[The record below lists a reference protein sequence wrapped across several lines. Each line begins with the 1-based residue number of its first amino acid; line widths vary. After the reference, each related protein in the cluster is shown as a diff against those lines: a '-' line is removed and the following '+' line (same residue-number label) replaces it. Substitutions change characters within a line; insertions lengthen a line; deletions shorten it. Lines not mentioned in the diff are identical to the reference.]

1 MPWAV
6 SNSSPLIGLSIVGH
20 LEVLRE
26 LYDEVW
32 IPPAVR
38 REVVEAGS
46 GRSGSPEVD
55 AAVAAGWMF
64 VGAPPEEQLV
74 ARLRRDLDPGES
86 EAIALA
92 LTTRADVLVIDER
105 NGRQTAENY
114 GLSIIGT
121 VGVLTRAA
129 REGKIDTLQA
139 DLDYL
144 RQIGFRI
151 NDYLYR
157 WALQN
162 SQRPPN

>member
-1 MPWAV
+1 M
-6 SNSSPLIGLSIVGH
+6 
-20 LEVLRE
+20 
-26 LYDEVW
+26 
-32 IPPAVR
+32 
-38 REVVEAGS
+38 
-46 GRSGSPEVD
+46 
-55 AAVAAGWMF
+55 
-64 VGAPPEEQLV
+64 
-74 ARLRRDLDPGES
+74 DPGES

-92 LTTRADVLVIDER
+92 LTTGADVLVIDER
-105 NGRQTAENY
+105 KGRQTAESY